1 MEPVSASTNL
11 GLRTNHQLRARG
23 RRGWTQILCMFGVLA
38 LLGAVVGRT
47 AAADAEPS
55 PTDAVGRLIIDDQR
69 LCTAFIVWSDVR
81 QVSDG
86 FGGRSTVYENWLATA
101 GHCHGG
107 NLVFQHRGQAY
118 PTRVI
123 GFSAGRTNGGFD
135 VMVMSF
141 VTDRRLPTL
150 EPAFGEYPQVGDP
163 LMLVGYGSRALMM
176 RVGPLLR
183 YDERGHMEIRGY
195 ASRGNSGGP
204 VLIPGTWRIVGI
216 GIKTTL
222 DEPEG
227 ASFIYCILAICEVK
241 PPHTAA
247 HIDRLKGL
255 ANFH

>member
-1 MEPVSASTNL
+1 VEPVLASTDR
-11 GLRTNHQLRARG
+11 GLRADRHLRARG
-23 RRGWTQILCMFGVLA
+23 GRGWTQILCVFGMLV
-38 LLGAVVGRT
+38 LLGAILGRS
-47 AAADAEPS
+47 AAAGAEAF

-69 LCTAFIVWSDVR
+69 LCTAFIISSDVR
-81 QVSDG
+81 QVPDG

-101 GHCHGG
+101 GHCQGG
-107 NLVFQHRGQAY
+107 TLVFQQQSQAY
-118 PTRVI
+118 TARVI
-123 GFSAGRTNGGFD
+123 GFSAGRANGGFD

-141 VTDRRLPTL
+141 VSDKRLPAL

-204 VLIPGTWRIVGI
+204 VLIPGTRRVVGI
-216 GIKTTL
+216 GIETTL
-222 DEPEG
+222 DKPEG
-227 ASFIYCILAICEVK
+227 ASFIYCILATCAVK
-241 PPHTAA
+241 PPYTAA